1 MLKSLSDILGES
13 SVAPEAP
20 LVEPALNL
28 PIFCNGLAKAAVK
41 DGALVLAFYVD
52 LDGPCGVER
61 VLNLRVVMQA
71 HMWRETSQKIDEAIA
86 AFKRTF
92 NS

>member
-13 SVAPEAP
+13 SVIPEAP
-20 LVEPALNL
+20 LVEPAVNL
-28 PIFCNGLAKAAVK
+28 PVFCTSISNAAVR
-41 DGALVLAFYVD
+41 DGALHLAFFVE
-52 LDGPCGVER
+52 LDGPNGVER
-61 VLNLRVVMQA
+61 IINLRIAMQA
-71 HMWRETSQKIDEAIA
+71 TAWRETSQKVDEAIA